1 MSSLLKVFNQ
11 PFDVLWRTALV
22 RLPRAVPDAVL
33 RYTSPEGP
41 NPFVL
46 NLPSR
51 ESYEIPVYVFLPSS
65 MYDATTRGDPVPVM
79 IDFHGG
85 GFFLGS
91 CLEQAPFCAQ
101 MSRELGAVVLSVD
114 YRLGPVDKFPAALED
129 AEDVLHAVLNERKP
143 GYHELRKAITQNLI
157 ESYNTTKDE
166 ERKGESAP
174 TSETAPMEGG
184 VNLDTENIA
193 LSGFSSGG
201 NLALELAFDIAR
213 NPPIV
218 PTPWPSPF
226 SREHPYPIPL
236 LLFYPSLDSRL
247 LPSERTRPPG
257 LPATKRFWSELWDTL
272 APTYLSR
279 DEASHPRASPGLAE
293 IIDGGLHE
301 QARILLIL
309 PELDSL
315 AEQSETWVKKLQEN
329 GRGQHL
335 RVERYKG
342 MKHGWT
348 QMPVSW
354 LGLAERQTRI
364 ESFEIARDFVKKVW
378 KTGVVS

>member
-1 MSSLLKVFNQ
+1 MSSLLKALNQ
-11 PFDVLWRTALV
+11 PTDVLWRTALV
-22 RLPRAVPDAVL
+22 RLPRAVPDVIL

-41 NPFVL
+41 HPFVF

-51 ESYEIPVYVFLPSS
+51 GSHEIPVYAFLPPSIQNITPQS
-65 MYDATTRGDPVPVM
+65 GPVPVV

-114 YRLGPVDKFPAALED
+114 YRLGPIDKFPAALED
-129 AEDVLHAVLNERKP
+129 AEDVLYALLNEEKP

-157 ESYNTTKDE
+157 ESYNIKKYG
-166 ERKGESAP
+166 ERKGESAS
-174 TSETAPMEGG
+174 TSESAPMEGG
-184 VNLDTENIA
+184 VNLYSDKIA
-193 LSGFSSGG
+193 ISGFSSGG
-201 NLALELAFDIAR
+201 NLAIELALDIAR
-213 NPPIV
+213 NPPVV

-226 SREHPYPIPL
+226 SREHPHPIPL

-247 LPSERTRPPG
+247 LPSKRTRPPG
-257 LPATKRFWSELWDTL
+257 LPATKRFWSELADTL

-279 DEASHPRASPGLAE
+279 DDASHPRASPGLAD

-315 AEQSETWVKKLQEN
+315 AEQSEKWVKKLQEN

-354 LGLAERQTRI
+354 LGVAERQTRT
-364 ESFEIARDFVKKVW
+364 ESFEIARDFVGRVW
-378 KTGVVS
+378 DTGEVR

>member
-1 MSSLLKVFNQ
+1 MSSLLKAFNQ

-22 RLPRAVPDAVL
+22 RLPRAIPDAIL
-33 RYTSPEGP
+33 YYTLPEGP
-41 NPFVL
+41 HPFVFK
-46 NLPSR
+46 LPSR
-51 ESYEIPVYVFLPSS
+51 GSHEIPVYIFLPPSIQNVKLRS
-65 MYDATTRGDPVPVM
+65 APVPVV

-114 YRLGPVDKFPAALED
+114 YRLGPIDKFPAALED
-129 AEDVLHAVLNERKP
+129 AEDVLYAVLSEKKP
-143 GYHELRKAITQNLI
+143 GYHELRKAITRNLMG
-157 ESYNTTKDE
+157 SYNTNNYGETE
-166 ERKGESAP
+166 GESGP
-174 TSETAPMEGG
+174 TSESVSMEGG
-184 VNLDTENIA
+184 VNLDTDRIA

-201 NLALELAFDIAR
+201 NLALELALDIAR
-213 NPPIV
+213 NPPVV

-226 SREHPYPIPL
+226 SREHPHPIPL
-236 LLFYPSLDSRL
+236 LLFYPSLDYRL

-257 LPATKRFWSELWDTL
+257 LPATKSFWIELADTL
-272 APTYLSR
+272 GPTYVSR
-279 DEASHPRASPGLAE
+279 DEASHPRASPGLAD

-301 QARILLIL
+301 QARILLVI

-315 AEQSETWVKKLQEN
+315 AEQSEKWVKKLQEN
-329 GRGQHL
+329 GRGQHV

-354 LGLAERQTRI
+354 LGLPERQTRT
-364 ESFEIARDFVKKVW
+364 ESFEIARDFVERIW
-378 KTGVVS
+378 NTGEVR